1 MPSGRPPLPRAASAP
16 NAGLNN
22 SPPLKNPGRNEQQRN
37 EQRHDHQHEM
47 NLFDA
52 PADLICPI
60 SHEVYSDPVL
70 NSAGQVYERSSIEQ
84 HLGRHNTDPITGTRL
99 TSKVLTPVYFLK
111 SRAAEF
117 REAAAR
123 SSVERATA
131 VGERDAVRYVRRA
144 VELCDALSSPVPG
157 LSQECL
163 EYVKAHPSN
172 VYDMPALH
180 LFAKGLQESGQRDKA
195 AAVYFTLLQ
204 AGADKAQQAGLLRQ
218 CLACWNMGAAGSDV
232 GAQDTAMQDTVEMLV
247 AFVEQSDGP
256 SAAQI
261 VDIAQEANLD
271 HNFITTFCEYLLFRP
286 GSRSDTGLSSTQWR
300 NEKQMVVK
308 YVQVSCSHIAR
319 QQEIADS
326 RMLQVLQ
333 MQEEARWLQ
342 EIVPERQQNS
352 STPPGRKGSTEAK
365 LAASVCLIA
374 SSLLQPEHTAVRVLR
389 AVSVIALAHFSH

>member
-1 MPSGRPPLPRAASAP
+1 M
-16 NAGLNN
+16 
-22 SPPLKNPGRNEQQRN
+22 
-37 EQRHDHQHEM
+37 
-47 NLFDA
+47 FDA

-60 SHEVYSDPVL
+60 SHELYSDPVL

-99 TSKVLTPVYFLK
+99 ISKVLTPVFFLK

-123 SSVERATA
+123 SSVDRATA
-131 VGERDAVRYVRRA
+131 VGEQDAIRYVRRA
-144 VELCDALSSPVPG
+144 VELCDSLVAPVPG

-204 AGADKAQQAGLLRQ
+204 AGADRAQQAGLLRQ
-218 CLACWNMGAAGSDV
+218 CLACWNIGAAGGEA
-232 GAQDTAMQDTVEMLV
+232 GAQDSGRQDTVEMLV

-271 HNFITTFCEYLLFRP
+271 HSFITTFCEFLLFRP
-286 GSRSDTGLSSTQWR
+286 ASQGETGLSPTQWR
-300 NEKQMVVK
+300 NEKQMVFK
-308 YVQVSCSHIAR
+308 YVQLSCSHIAK
-319 QQEIADS
+319 QQALADS
-326 RMLQVLQ
+326 RMLQV
-333 MQEEARWLQ
+333 QEESRRLQ
-342 EIVPERQQNS
+342 QSTNERQEG
-352 STPPGRKGSTEAK
+352 TPIQPGNGGSKKAR
-365 LAASVCLIA
+365 LAASTCLIA
-374 SSLLQPEHTAVRVLR
+374 SSLLQPEHTAIRVFR
-389 AVSVIALAHFSH
+389 ALSVVALAHFSH